1 MLTGCWVERGP
12 SVIASV
18 VAVSDDEADWQALVV
33 VGVRCVSGI
42 KRRRDKADEKEI
54 LDANDMV
61 KKGTDE
67 NAEKQK
73 PTSFVDFVADDAQ
86 SNLSRRRTLDQR
98 FKQRALD
105 HL

>member
-1 MLTGCWVERGP
+1 MLTGYWVERGP

-18 VAVSDDEADWQALVV
+18 VAVVDDDEAEWQALVV

-73 PTSFVDFVADDAQ
+73 ANIV
-86 SNLSRRRTLDQR
+86 RRFRR
-98 FKQRALD
+98 
-105 HL
+105 